1 MTLPDTFKKLVAA
14 KHADTFR
21 EAVEVREAD
30 LAPPAPDEIIV
41 KTAYSGVNAA
51 DYLMAAGRYLSE
63 TPPPFDLGAESTG
76 HVVAVGDEVGG
87 YKEGDAVMAIA
98 AGGYR
103 DYFTMKARRA
113 VPVPDAVPEVVALGV
128 SGLTASIALE
138 VVGQMGSDETVLV
151 TAAAGGTG
159 NFAVQLAKLAGNHVI
174 GTCGTPEKVEL
185 LHRLGCDR
193 PINYREEDVAAV
205 LKDEYAAGMDVIFE
219 CVGGKLYDI
228 ALNALGVM
236 GRMVLI
242 GAISEYE
249 SGPQPVTRPRVMYKL
264 LSKSASLRGF
274 WLMHYIR
281 YAPEHTRNLL
291 QLMGEGKLQVPID
304 ETSFKGAAG
313 AIDAIEY
320 LYSGENVGKVVVDF
334 T

>member
-1 MTLPDTFKKLVAA
+1 MSLPDTYQKLVAVR
-14 KHADTFR
+14 HGDSFR
-21 EAVEVREAD
+21 EAVAVQETE
-30 LAPPAPDEIIV
+30 LAPPQPDEIVV

-51 DYLMAAGRYLSE
+51 DYLMAAGRYLSK

-76 HVVAVGDEVGG
+76 TVVAVGEDVSG
-87 YKEGDAVMAIA
+87 YTEGDAVLAIA

-113 VPVPDAVPEVVALGV
+113 VPVPQAVPEIVALGV
-128 SGLTASIALE
+128 SGLTASIALD
-138 VVGQMGSDETVLV
+138 VVAEMGNDETVLV

-185 LHRLGCDR
+185 LQSLGCDR
-193 PINYREEDVAAV
+193 PVNYRLEDVPKV
-205 LKDEYAAGMDVIFE
+205 LKDEYAAGVDVVFE
-219 CVGGKLYDI
+219 CVGGELYDV

-249 SGPQPVTRPRVMYKL
+249 SGPEAVTRPRVMYKL

-274 WLMHYIR
+274 WLMHFIK
-281 YAPEHTRNLL
+281 YAPEHTFKLL
-291 QLMGEGKLQVPID
+291 ELMNEGKLQAAID
-304 ETSFKGAAG
+304 PTSFKGSAG

-320 LYSGENVGKVVVDF
+320 LYSGDNVGKVVVDF